1 MSHEFKYIFV
11 GECGVGKSSIVQ
23 KFIDPESD
31 PEGLPATLDV
41 QQFTAEEEVD
51 GETYA
56 ISLWDTTGEEKFRSV
71 TSAFYKGAQGAF
83 AVFDVTDRDSF
94 ECADKWLNEALRYCG
109 SDVITFIVGNKVDCA
124 DDRVVSREEGEEL
137 CKKVKNSYETTYV
150 ETTIFDVET
159 INKMIKKMTKQV
171 VKSLAEG
178 NGSGSEDGNGGSGSN
193 GSKKGDGGDK
203 NKGKGKGKDKAK
215 SEKSEKS
222 CCKVA

>member
-23 KFIDPESD
+23 KYIDPESD
-31 PEGLPATLDV
+31 PQGLPATLDV
-41 QQFTAEEEVD
+41 QQFNAEEKV
-51 GETYA
+51 GNETYQ

-109 SDVITFIVGNKVDCA
+109 NDVITFIIGNKIDCA
-124 DDRVVSREEGEEL
+124 EERVVTREEGEAL
-137 CKKVKNSYETTYV
+137 CKKVKNSNETIYV

-159 INKMIKKMTKQV
+159 INKAINSMTERV
-171 VKSLAEG
+171 VKSLIGGDE
-178 NGSGSEDGNGGSGSN
+178 SGKEDSG
-193 GSKKGDGGDK
+193 KKGESEK
-203 NKGKGKGKDKAK
+203 TKTKGKSKAK
-215 SEKSEKS
+215 SNDGGG
-222 CCKVA
+222 CCVIA